1 MGGCP
6 VNSLEHNADRVAL
19 RLQTAGNKIRTELQ
33 RTLPVLAQRAAA
45 VMRREAPKG
54 SRSTLAN
61 SVQVRAEG
69 ADGLSVMVE
78 PTVDYAK
85 WVHGGRKPGKG
96 LPRFFDPAS
105 ASIVAWLQDRMGD
118 AARLANPKWR
128 RARVGSGRRTRDEL
142 ELRDRYMALSRAVK
156 ARGIKADP
164 FVTRTADAVRQST
177 LDGLVQAVVTG
188 VRKAGLGAGR

>member
-1 MGGCP
+1 MSNG
-6 VNSLEHNADRVAL
+6 LTHNADRVAL
-19 RLQTAGNKIRTELQ
+19 RLQAVDTAIRAELQ
-33 RTLPVLAQRAAA
+33 RKLQVLAQRAAA
-45 VMRREAPKG
+45 EMRRQAPKG

-61 SVQVRAEG
+61 SVQVRPDG
-69 ADGLSVMVE
+69 ADGLAVMVE

-85 WVHGGRKPGKG
+85 WVHGGRKPGRG

-105 ASIVAWLQDRMGD
+105 ASVVAWLQDRMGA

-128 RARVGSGRRTRDEL
+128 RARVGTARRTAAEL

-164 FVTRTADAVRQST
+164 FVTRTADAVRQAT
-177 LDGLVQAVVTG
+177 FDGLVVAVQDG
-188 VRKAGLGAGR
+188 IRKAGLGSAR